1 MTEERAVTADFA
13 PPPEL
18 GRWQT
23 RSLAAGAAVI
33 ALAAVVAFL
42 TANARGFFFSYLVA
56 YVFWTG
62 VAAGCLALAMLQFVA
77 RGAWGVAIRRVVESG
92 ARTLP
97 LMALLFLPIAAG
109 MGELFPWSHTG
120 AASDEA
126 LRLKQAYLN
135 KPFFIARA
143 AGCFAVWLALAYF
156 INRWS
161 GEQDRT
167 GANRL
172 TDYMRNLSGPGI
184 VLFGLTV
191 TLASTDWVMSLDPH
205 WASSIFGILFMG
217 GWGLSALTFVV
228 VLLSLL
234 GRYEPLRSALTPK
247 HFHDLGTLMF
257 ALVMLY
263 TYFAFSQF
271 LIIWSG
277 NLPEEIPWYL
287 RRMTG
292 GWQFVGMAL
301 FVFHFAA
308 PFLLL
313 MSRKIKRRVRALG
326 LIACALLVM
335 RVVDTFYLVAPEG
348 TRAHGAGASH
358 VGHFPGPVETLLYV
372 ALPVGMGGVW
382 LAFFIR
388 QLRRRPLL
396 PPNDPLIDR
405 ALRHGREEDHLF

>member
-1 MTEERAVTADFA
+1 
-13 PPPEL
+13 
-18 GRWQT
+18 
-23 RSLAAGAAVI
+23 
-33 ALAAVVAFL
+33 
-42 TANARGFFFSYLVA
+42 
-56 YVFWTG
+56 
-62 VAAGCLALAMLQFVA
+62 
-77 RGAWGVAIRRVVESG
+77 
-92 ARTLP
+92 
-97 LMALLFLPIAAG
+97 